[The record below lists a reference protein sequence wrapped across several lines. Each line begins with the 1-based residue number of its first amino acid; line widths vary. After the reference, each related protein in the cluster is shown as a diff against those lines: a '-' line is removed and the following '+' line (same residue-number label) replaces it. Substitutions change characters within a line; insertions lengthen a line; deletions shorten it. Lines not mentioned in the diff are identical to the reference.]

1 MAKKAAS
8 TPKKTNRESDKFMLR
23 LPPGMREAVAREAE
37 KSGRSMNAEIVERI
51 ARSFERS
58 ADPQEIARTLER
70 IAGAADVLDGIFF
83 GPENV
88 ALNAFISEQRVKGT
102 PLTRNEAIRIVV
114 NTWLAENGY
123 VEGYLFGDN
132 AKKGK

>member
-1 MAKKAAS
+1 MAKKAVS

-23 LPPGMREAVAREAE
+23 LPPGMRDVIAREAE
-37 KSGRSMNAEIVERI
+37 KAGRSMNAEIVERI

-70 IAGAADVLDGIFF
+70 IAGAADVLNSIFF
-83 GPENV
+83 GSENV
-88 ALNAFISEQRVKGT
+88 ALNAYISGQRAKGIT
-102 PLTRNEAIRIVV
+102 LTRNEAIRSIV

-123 VEGYLFGDN
+123 VEDHLLYEL
-132 AKKGK
+132 KKGK

>member
-1 MAKKAAS
+1 MTKKAA
-8 TPKKTNRESDKFMLR
+8 KTTKAGRGSDQFVLR
-23 LPPGMREAVAREAE
+23 LPPGMRDAIAREAE
-37 KSGRSMNAEIVERI
+37 KAGRSMNAEIVERI

-88 ALNAFISEQRVKGT
+88 ALNVFISEQRAKGT

>member
-8 TPKKTNRESDKFMLR
+8 APKKTNRESDKFMLR
-23 LPPGMREAVAREAE
+23 LPDGMRKAMAHAAE
-37 KSGRSMNAEIVERI
+37 TNSRSMNSEIVERL

-58 ADPQEIARTLER
+58 VDPQEIARTLER
-70 IAGAADVLDGIFF
+70 IAGAADILNGIFF

-88 ALNAFISEQRVKGT
+88 ALNAFISEQRAKGT
-102 PLTRNEAIRIVV
+102 TLTRNEAICYIV

-123 VEGYLFGDN
+123 VEGYLFGEV
-132 AKKGK
+132 KKGNR

>member
-1 MAKKAAS
+1 MAKKIA
-8 TPKKTNRESDKFMLR
+8 KTQKAGRGSDQFVLR
-23 LPPGMREAVAREAE
+23 LPPGMRDAIAREAE
-37 KSGRSMNAEIVERI
+37 KSGRSMNAEIVDRL

-88 ALNAFISEQRVKGT
+88 ALDAFIAENRAKGGT
-102 PLTRNEAIRIVV
+102 LTRNEAIRIIV
-114 NTWLAENGY
+114 NTYLAEHGY
-123 VEGYLFGDN
+123 VEGYLFGDE